1 MPDRFRF
8 TPYTPD
14 DAPRWNALV
23 ARSPNAT
30 FLFDRGFM
38 DYHADRFADA
48 SVLVWR
54 GERLVALLPAHRE
67 GDRLASH
74 AGLSYGGL
82 VVAAPLGADAT
93 LGLMQGLLAWL
104 AGQGV
109 RSLLYKT
116 VPHLYHQLPCEDD
129 RYALYRLGAELV
141 RRDVLSAIGPQ
152 PAHWPAAR
160 RRQITGAMRARQD
173 LDLVEHAGCCDDA
186 AAADWAAYWQLLAD
200 ELAARHE
207 SAPAHQLAEITLLA
221 ARFAGQIRL
230 HLARR
235 GPQVL
240 AGLVLFDTA
249 TVRHVQY
256 MAASPEARRCA
267 ALDRLAEAAIA
278 QAQAAGRWFDFG
290 HSNEDQGRVL
300 NSGLAFYKESHG
312 ASAVVHDH
320 YLLRCPA
327 GPA

>member
-1 MPDRFRF
+1 MPHRFRF
-8 TPYTPD
+8 TAYTPA

-38 DYHADRFADA
+38 DYHAERFADH
-48 SVLVWR
+48 SVLAWR
-54 GERLVALLPAHRE
+54 EERLVAVLPAHRS
-67 GDRLASH
+67 GDQVASH
-74 AGLSYGGL
+74 GGLSYGGFI
-82 VVAAPLGADAT
+82 VAAPLGADAM
-93 LGLMQGLLAWL
+93 LGLLQGLLAWL

-109 RSLLYKT
+109 QALLYKT
-116 VPHLYHQLPCEDD
+116 VPHIYHQLPCEDD
-129 RYALYRLGAELV
+129 RYALFRLGAELV
-141 RRDVLSAIGPQ
+141 RRDVLSVIGPQ
-152 PAHWPAAR
+152 PAQWPAAR

-173 LDLVEHAGCCDDA
+173 FELVEHAGCADGS
-186 AAADWAAYWQLLAD
+186 AADWAAYWQVLGE
-200 ELAARHE
+200 ELAARHA
-207 SAPAHQLAEITLLA
+207 SAPAHALAEIQKLA
-221 ARFAGQIRL
+221 ARFPGQIRL

-235 GPQVL
+235 GGAVL

-300 NSGLAFYKESHG
+300 NSGLAFYKASHG

-320 YLLRCPA
+320 YRLRCPA
-327 GPA
+327 APA